1 MVSRRTLID
10 VEDFNRRRG
19 VAALVRGDSLDLE
32 EVPPRPN
39 AAIAGGV
46 VVALLLC
53 GGSVAT
59 AYLTGRAPEGWR
71 SDGTLVLDES
81 TGARYVAQDG
91 ALHPAPTLTSAL
103 LAGARAE
110 PVLVPHDTVAGAR
123 VGAAL
128 PGQDLPERPP
138 SLPPTPTG
146 FTACWDGA
154 TLGVYAGAPAVRPA
168 SAEAVLAGGADGQ
181 VFLVADRAH
190 PITPAALTALGYSGA
205 EVRPVPA
212 AWLALVPAGAPLDLL
227 PAATVD
233 PSRGVPDVG
242 SLGEVVA
249 EAVTGRRFLVGD
261 GTLAPFANT
270 TSELLAP
277 APVREVPEA
286 AVLAARPAPPA
297 GTVDAP
303 SSPPTV
309 PPREEAA
316 ATCVR
321 SSDGGVSVAA
331 EVSDAGTVPAPSY
344 LLGGGEDGK
353 AADGTGGPGA
363 VPVSWHFR
371 PGRGALIGPTSL
383 DQPSSPGEE
392 GTGGIRVVDAGTGY
406 AVGDLEVL
414 GALGYR
420 REQTVLLPASWLAL
434 TVRGGKLSTS
444 S

>member
-1 MVSRRTLID
+1 MASRRTLID

-46 VVALLLC
+46 IVALLLC

-71 SDGTLVLDES
+71 SDGTLVLDEA
-81 TGARYVAQDG
+81 TGARYVARDG

-103 LAGARAE
+103 LAGARAR
-110 PVLVPHDTVAGAR
+110 PVLVPHAAVSGAR
-123 VGAAL
+123 VGGAL

-138 SLPPTPTG
+138 SLPATPTG
-146 FTACWDGA
+146 FTACWDGSV
-154 TLGVYAGAPAVRPA
+154 LGVYAGAPAVRPA
-168 SAEAVLAGGADGQ
+168 SAEAVLAGVDGR
-181 VFLVADRAH
+181 VFLVADRASH
-190 PITPAALTALGYSGA
+190 PVSPAALTALGYSGA

-249 EAVTGRRFLVGD
+249 EAGTGRRFLVGD

-277 APVREVPEA
+277 APVREVPGA
-286 AVLAARPAPPA
+286 AVLAAAPAPPA
-297 GTVDAP
+297 GIVDAP
-303 SSPPTV
+303 STPPTV
-309 PPREEAA
+309 PPREDAA
-316 ATCVR
+316 VPCVR

-331 EVSDAGTVPAPSY
+331 EVSDAGTVAAPEHA
-344 LLGGGEDGK
+344 LGGGEDGK

-383 DQPSSPGEE
+383 DQPSAPGEE
-392 GTGGIRVVDAGTGY
+392 GSEKIRVVDAGTGY
-406 AVGDLEVL
+406 PMGDLGAL

-420 REQTVLLPASWLAL
+420 REQTVLLPDSWLAL
-434 TVRGGKLSTS
+434 TVRGGELSTS